1 MAGLSINITDADL
14 QSANTGSYDPVP
26 AGTYNTTIFNVE
38 LTEVKSGEN
47 AGKPQYKLQ
56 FRISEGQFEN
66 RRLFTYVPL
75 YKGKAFW
82 KTQAFFGALGY
93 DMKAGEFTVPTP
105 NELSGKPVAVK
116 ATIVKD
122 MNGAD
127 DNNVAGFAVG
137 KAPAANLEAAGNLAA
152 MGATA
157 VSSSDIWA

>member
-1 MAGLSINITDADL
+1 MANLSINITDADL
-14 QSANTGSYDPVP
+14 QSANNASYAPVP

-56 FRISEGQFEN
+56 FRISEGQQEN

-116 ATIVKD
+116 VTIVKD

-127 DNNVAGFAVG
+127 DNNVAGFSAG
-137 KAPAANLEAAGNLAA
+137 SLPAANPLAASNLAA
-152 MGATA
+152 MGATP
-157 VSSSDIWA
+157 VSSSDLWA